1 MTSPQVFSCKIY
13 QVFKNT
19 FLHRTPPV
27 AVSEFYCGE
36 KQIYIHTIFVLNVLR
51 LGFMR
56 IFKSGWQTENNRLS
70 KHNSLTMK
78 VAEDRSRKRNNST
91 EDKESLVQSI
101 IVDTWYI
108 TDNRLQWRKKKK
120 EEKKREEKKHNEII
134 VDHFNIGKCSYT
146 DVTQGTIEP
155 KPVIELSAIYLQL
168 IEQERSNSPYIEN
181 TPPILCTTS
190 ANLLNHSSSSE
201 ETKSESRE
209 IFSAQDKEFLSMLV
223 DLPTSVDISRT
234 MEISS

>member
-1 MTSPQVFSCKIY
+1 MDSWESL
-13 QVFKNT
+13 N
-19 FLHRTPPV
+19 LG
-27 AVSEFYCGE
+27 S
-36 KQIYIHTIFVLNVLR
+36 KQ
-51 LGFMR
+51 
-56 IFKSGWQTENNRLS
+56 NNCLS
-70 KHNSLTMK
+70 KHNSVSMK

-108 TDNRLQWRKKKK
+108 TDNRLQWRKKEK
-120 EEKKREEKKHNEII
+120 EEKKREEKKHDEII

-168 IEQERSNSPYIEN
+168 IEQERSNSSNIEN
-181 TPPILCTTS
+181 APPILCTTS
-190 ANLLNHSSSSE
+190 ANLLNHSSSSV